1 LHLLNSPRNCIIAVS
16 AAAAALPGMGLVA
29 LDAAIAAAEQ
39 RLPLQGWPVA
49 AGRLMRRCIATA
61 SRAATY
67 PDFAFLELI
76 K

>member
-1 LHLLNSPRNCIIAVS
+1 
-16 AAAAALPGMGLVA
+16 MGLVA
-29 LDAAIAAAEQ
+29 LDAVIAGAEQ
-39 RLPLQGWPVA
+39 RLPLQGWAVP

-67 PDFAFLELI
+67 PDFAFVELV